1 LASALVRCQTRLRGS
16 EKALARFVAR
26 GQADVPSMYTKHQ
39 KLLSAIDM
47 ARNDI
52 TVLERSMRAESER
65 GFDLLAAK
73 MGA

>member
-1 LASALVRCQTRLRGS
+1 
-16 EKALARFVAR
+16 
-26 GQADVPSMYTKHQ
+26 VPSMYTKHQ